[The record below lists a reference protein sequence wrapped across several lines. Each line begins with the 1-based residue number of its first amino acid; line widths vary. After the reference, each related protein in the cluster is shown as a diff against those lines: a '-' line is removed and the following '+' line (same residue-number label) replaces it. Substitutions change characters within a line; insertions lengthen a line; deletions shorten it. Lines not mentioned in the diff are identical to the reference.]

1 MAKHIETLDLS
12 FLAETAPVCS
22 LPDVLA
28 LRSLSNLRQLA
39 KGLHIPNTSKLRKA
53 GLIQVVI
60 EALEIPER
68 LEELLYILEKPSWD
82 FFCTLAA
89 EGPLHFGERQSTGR
103 CRLLEALGYIQPFL
117 WDEQYIYVLPDEIKT
132 LFRSLADNGFPAQ
145 KKQADLIHDCATAA
159 VHLYGVIQQDD
170 FFSLLRTQ
178 TSLKL
183 SPDEIFQVLFRHIAI
198 QDGYCLWKDYLLDDR
213 FEENN
218 FDDVADLLEQTRSRP
233 RYVPAPK
240 EFLCYA
246 DWRYYEPTVY
256 TQNLLRFLMR
266 EARQPAPVAVGA
278 VSEIVNSAMMNGGVP
293 LMVGILDD
301 YGVDLT
307 DEQFDSL
314 MKLLVDVSSHTR
326 TWANNGHTSA
336 EIASMSRSAAHCS
349 EGHKKKPGRN
359 DPCPCG
365 SGLKYK
371 KCCGR

>member
-22 LPDVLA
+22 LSAVLA
-28 LRSLSNLRQLA
+28 
-39 KGLHIPNTSKLRKA
+39 
-53 GLIQVVI
+53 VI

-82 FFCTLAA
+82 FFRTLAA
-89 EGPLHFGERQSTGR
+89 EGPLRFGEQQSTGR

-117 WDEQYIYVLPDEIKT
+117 WEEQYIYVLPDEIKA
-132 LFRSLADNGFPAQ
+132 LFQSLADDGFPAQ

-170 FFSLLRTQ
+170 FFSLLRAQ

-183 SPDEIFQVLFRHIAI
+183 LPDEIFQVLFRHIVI

-218 FDDVADLLEQTRSRP
+218 FDDVADLLEQTRSKP

-240 EFLCYA
+240 EFLRYA
-246 DWRYYEPTVY
+246 DWRYYEPTIY

-266 EARQPAPVAVGA
+266 EAEQSASIAA
-278 VSEIVNSAMMNGGVP
+278 DTVSEIVNAAMMNSGVP

-336 EIASMSRSAAHCS
+336 EIASMSRSAA
-349 EGHKKKPGRN
+349 EVHKKKPGRN

>member
-1 MAKHIETLDLS
+1 M
-12 FLAETAPVCS
+12 
-22 LPDVLA
+22 
-28 LRSLSNLRQLA
+28 
-39 KGLHIPNTSKLRKA
+39 
-53 GLIQVVI
+53 
-60 EALEIPER
+60 
-68 LEELLYILEKPSWD
+68 
-82 FFCTLAA
+82 
-89 EGPLHFGERQSTGR
+89 
-103 CRLLEALGYIQPFL
+103 
-117 WDEQYIYVLPDEIKT
+117 
-132 LFRSLADNGFPAQ
+132 
-145 KKQADLIHDCATAA
+145 
-159 VHLYGVIQQDD
+159 
-170 FFSLLRTQ
+170 
-178 TSLKL
+178 
-183 SPDEIFQVLFRHIAI
+183 LFRHIVI

-218 FDDVADLLEQTRSRP
+218 FDDVADLLEQTRSKP

-240 EFLCYA
+240 EFLRYA
-246 DWRYYEPTVY
+246 DWRYYEPTIY

-266 EARQPAPVAVGA
+266 EAEQSASIAA
-278 VSEIVNSAMMNGGVP
+278 DTVSEIVNAAMMNSGVP

-336 EIASMSRSAAHCS
+336 EIASMSRSAA
-349 EGHKKKPGRN
+349 EVHKKKPGRN